1 MERGLS
7 RIIRYSPSKFLI
19 WPIKQLII
27 IGGPTASGKTGLSVA
42 LAKELNTVILS
53 ADSRQFYREMSIGT
67 AKPSKE
73 EMDDVK
79 HYFIDSHN
87 IQDEVT
93 AGQFEKE
100 ATEIL
105 EKEFQDHD
113 RIILVGGSGMFIDA
127 LCSGLDDIPASKEL
141 QDQLQHELETLGLQ
155 ALQKEL
161 KIKDP
166 SYFAQ
171 MDEQNPARVLRA
183 LEAIRIT
190 GKPYSELRKGAEKK
204 RPFEVIRFVIDWPRQ
219 QLYERI
225 NLRVDLMM
233 QEGLLEE
240 VKALEKHQSLRSM
253 NTVGYKELFAH
264 LSGELSLEDAV
275 AQIKQNSRRYAK
287 RQLTWFKR
295 HPETTRLKAD
305 SHERMLKAILKK
317 LTS

>member
-113 RIILVGGSGMFIDA
+113 RIILVG
-127 LCSGLDDIPASKEL
+127 
-141 QDQLQHELETLGLQ
+141 
-155 ALQKEL
+155 
-161 KIKDP
+161 
-166 SYFAQ
+166 
-171 MDEQNPARVLRA
+171 
-183 LEAIRIT
+183 
-190 GKPYSELRKGAEKK
+190 
-204 RPFEVIRFVIDWPRQ
+204 
-219 QLYERI
+219 
-225 NLRVDLMM
+225 
-233 QEGLLEE
+233 
-240 VKALEKHQSLRSM
+240 
-253 NTVGYKELFAH
+253 
-264 LSGELSLEDAV
+264 LSL
-275 AQIKQNSRRYAK
+275 I
-287 RQLTWFKR
+287 
-295 HPETTRLKAD
+295 H
-305 SHERMLKAILKK
+305 I
-317 LTS
+317 